1 MLIHSIVCTCGGK
14 VKMHKAE
21 QEKRLIH
28 FLIGLNEMYIIIRGK
43 ILIMTILP
51 TMEQAFVILSQ
62 EERQVSEASKSYGSR
77 I

>member
-1 MLIHSIVCTCGGK
+1 
-14 VKMHKAE
+14 MHKAE
-21 QEKRLIH
+21 QDRRLIH